1 MFVQDNEDVK
11 PEPITRKQKA
21 VLDTFETLSTGGYRP
36 SVAELARE
44 MRLAK
49 STAHFHLMALA
60 RKGYLQ
66 HREHGR
72 GVRMLEAPI
81 GESARIPVLGS
92 IVAGKPLDL
101 SDDRR
106 EEIAVPRA
114 MARGQVYALRVKG
127 DSMIEAGILDGDMVI
142 VRSQPS
148 VEDGEVAVSLFDDG
162 SATLKRLYR
171 DGHRVRLEP
180 ANSAMS
186 PILVDRVTVQGKVIG
201 LIRNFS

>member
-1 MFVQDNEDVK
+1 
-11 PEPITRKQKA
+11 
-21 VLDTFETLSTGGYRP
+21 
-36 SVAELARE
+36 
-44 MRLAK
+44 
-49 STAHFHLMALA
+49 
-60 RKGYLQ
+60 
-66 HREHGR
+66 
-72 GVRMLEAPI
+72 MLEAPI

-101 SDDRR
+101 SDDRH

-114 MARGQVYALRVKG
+114 MARGRVYALRVKG
-127 DSMIEAGILDGDMVI
+127 DSMIEAGILDGDLVI

-148 VEDGEVAVSLFDDG
+148 VEDGEVAVSLLVDG

-171 DGHRVRLEP
+171 EGNRVRLEP

-201 LIRNFS
+201 LIRNFA